1 METTEVFVDSYAVL
15 GVAQD
20 ASIKDINAA
29 YKRLALRF
37 HPDKAGSHAEA
48 ITQFQNLQD
57 AVEILRDP
65 SRRRDLDRTLDSRG
79 NRHRNL
85 YASNNRSY
93 HDRNAETHQ
102 FSSKRQRGK
111 YGFASRNRGQQK
123 PPYSKKEFDDL
134 LRRQEQWQ
142 QSSYN
147 SGTSRYTY
155 SYGHSVHMDPESEE
169 SKATRARYHAENVQ
183 WEREWAGID
192 SEVEKARAES
202 RKEAMRA
209 RVARDMAQMEVD
221 EVEAKRESP
230 PVDSP
235 AKPIVDPLNTAI
247 DNAVNGIQLCAGF
260 WNYANGLAPHPEEN
274 VKKGFSHAFGGFEHY
289 KLVKE
294 PVIMDNKPQ
303 DSKLGDSKEI
313 PATSEAPTNPLAFAG
328 FEHYKHVKE
337 PVIMDNK
344 PQDSK
349 LGDSKG
355 IPAPSEVPISPLA
368 FAGNLPTTP
377 SFDSSSVINSS
388 VKSHQASE
396 RPISPIVSEPST
408 SFYSAKDDSTDQAPL
423 HASLDANTTAQ
434 KLVNAYVV
442 GHESTL
448 DHLVPLFEQKLADPL
463 GRYLINDLA
472 SELNGLVL
480 ESYSSWLEDVRL
492 SIPGAS
498 PATARATSEA
508 CSHLGG
514 WYKGYGRD
522 QCDNCHFWKPLYV
535 LTCAGCGTKSCIR
548 CKFVFDHH

>member
-1 METTEVFVDSYAVL
+1 METTEVFIDSYAVL

-79 NRHRNL
+79 NRHRNR
-85 YASNNRSY
+85 YASNNWSY

-274 VKKGFSHAFGGFEHY
+274 VKKGFSHAFGGF
-289 KLVKE
+289 
-294 PVIMDNKPQ
+294 D
-303 DSKLGDSKEI
+303 
-313 PATSEAPTNPLAFAG
+313 
-328 FEHYKHVKE
+328 HYKHVKE

-377 SFDSSSVINSS
+377 SFNSSSVINSS

-408 SFYSAKDDSTDQAPL
+408 SFYSARDDSTDQASSP
-423 HASLDANTTAQ
+423 ASLDANTTAQ
-434 KLVNAYVV
+434 KLGNAYVV

-463 GRYLINDLA
+463 GRYSINDLA

-514 WYKGYGRD
+514 WYKGYGHD

-535 LTCAGCGTKSCIR
+535 LTCAGCGTKGCIR
-548 CKFVFDHH
+548 CKFVFGHH